1 MLPDVIPQRFTW
13 AAGGELARRMERSP
27 AASTAVAI
35 ADAVKSL
42 VEPTPEQDCFST
54 AVCTDGNPYGI
65 REGLICSMP
74 CWSEVIRG
82 LATGTC
88 HMNLSAAECVAGKP
102 SHPLVLKDQRL
113 SDVKCIGDMEWRWAW
128 SL

>member
-1 MLPDVIPQRFTW
+1 
-13 AAGGELARRMERSP
+13 MERSP

-42 VEPTPEQDCFST
+42 VEPTPEQDCFSS

-74 CWSEVIRG
+74 CWSEVI
-82 LATGTC
+82 
-88 HMNLSAAECVAGKP
+88 HSAASKGGNQSESWGSCNG
-102 SHPLVLKDQRL
+102 
-113 SDVKCIGDMEWRWAW
+113 
-128 SL
+128 